1 MIDYTKQISEY
12 FEREKRVM
20 DSIDKVE
27 FSKVIN
33 LLEEARKD
41 GRQIFIMGNGG
52 SAATASHYCGDF
64 NKGISA
70 YKDKRYRMICL
81 NDNLPALLA
90 YANDMSYADVFV
102 EQLKNFYN
110 PGDVVVGISG
120 SGNSANVVNAM
131 EWAKANGAVTIA
143 LTGYNGGK
151 LKQIAEY
158 GIHVPVDDMQITE
171 DLHMVFDHC
180 MYCILTNN
188 GER

>member
-41 GRQIFIMGNGG
+41 GRQIFVMGNGG

-81 NDNLPALLA
+81 NDNIPTMMA
-90 YANDMSYADVFV
+90 YANDEGYDNVFV
-102 EQLKNFYN
+102 GPLKNFYN

-143 LTGYNGGK
+143 MTGYNGGK

-180 MYCILTNN
+180 MYCILTKN